1 MKKIVL
7 ILVLLTTNLTVCNN
21 IKANALLREVIIIKP
36 ASQPGT
42 VRQNRSLDYVPIS
55 AFYDNLT
62 SSVYVSFDNNL
73 GQVQI
78 QVFNLSN
85 CISVDYDVQ
94 YGETFFVVPIEDSG
108 EYEISFILSDG
119 TKYIGYFAS

>member
-1 MKKIVL
+1 M
-7 ILVLLTTNLTVCNN
+7 
-21 IKANALLREVIIIKP
+21 
-36 ASQPGT
+36 
-42 VRQNRSLDYVPIS
+42 
-55 AFYDNLT
+55 
-62 SSVYVSFDNNL
+62 YVSFDNNL